1 MFDWEDFWRKKK
13 EREILEIVDWIS
25 QSENVYL
32 KKENLTILPLEF
44 LEAFSKKE
52 VYTLFSTPTGSPVYV
67 NPSYTQ
73 ATVNLQFVHSM
84 HFPPPLK
91 PSSSNPKTF
100 VRKQFKLVTFKK
112 KKKKETIN
120 HGTINV
126 DDVSEKGRCLFRDIF
141 ETGEEFLLR
150 NCCLAVFYEI
160 FQFVLREER
169 RIDRYMTR
177 PVQ

>member
-1 MFDWEDFWRKKK
+1 M
-13 EREILEIVDWIS
+13 
-25 QSENVYL
+25 
-32 KKENLTILPLEF
+32 
-44 LEAFSKKE
+44 
-52 VYTLFSTPTGSPVYV
+52 
-67 NPSYTQ
+67 
-73 ATVNLQFVHSM
+73 
-84 HFPPPLK
+84 
-91 PSSSNPKTF
+91 
-100 VRKQFKLVTFKK
+100 
-112 KKKKETIN
+112 IN

-169 RIDRYMTR
+169 RIGRYMTR

>member
-73 ATVNLQFVHSM
+73 ATVNLQLDAFDAFPSSFSNH
-84 HFPPPLK
+84 PPPILNVR
-91 PSSSNPKTF
+91 SKT
-100 VRKQFKLVTFKK
+100 
-112 KKKKETIN
+112 I
-120 HGTINV
+120 
-126 DDVSEKGRCLFRDIF
+126 
-141 ETGEEFLLR
+141 
-150 NCCLAVFYEI
+150 
-160 FQFVLREER
+160 
-169 RIDRYMTR
+169 
-177 PVQ
+177 